1 MTAAACLG
9 LFTTRDAAATLP
21 LLLSTAHAWSS
32 QITSGLG
39 LLLEGPLRLAHAV
52 RTCAHRAYLVF
63 AGVKVE
69 GKLILKIVR
78 MLQMELGWQLEVN
91 MWFNYKRFPNN
102 EILQ

>member
-39 LLLEGPLRLAHAV
+39 LLLEGSLRLAHAV
-52 RTCAHRAYLVF
+52 RICAHGAYLVF

-69 GKLILKIVR
+69 GKL
-78 MLQMELGWQLEVN
+78 MLENHSDAANGTGIATRSQHVVH
-91 MWFNYKRFPNN
+91 
-102 EILQ
+102 LQAVSEQ